1 MAIQSEMLEEAKKQ
15 RQFRALGLAQKGL
28 DFAFPKNSENSNNSG
43 PTNI

>member
-1 MAIQSEMLEEAKKQ
+1 MAIQSQMLEKAKKQ
-15 RQFRALGLAQKGL
+15 RRYRALGLVQKGL